1 MKRLFFGG
9 IHPKYNKE
17 MSTGITTFSQ
27 ITPSQVVIPLQQHIG
42 SPCTPLV
49 KVGDHVVIGQKIGD
63 GDGLCVPVHASVSGK
78 VLAVEPRPHTSGRD
92 VMAIVIENDFQD
104 TEIESMAGNPVLQA
118 YRASQ
123 DGKGSEE
130 GQISKMLEAFPLG
143 QMDTD
148 EILSLIREAGIV
160 GMGGAA
166 FPGNVKALSAMGNV
180 DTLIANACEC
190 EPYITA
196 DDSLLRTSPEQVMAG
211 MKILCHVL
219 QPSRLVLA
227 VEDNKKAAIEK
238 VRRLL
243 PKYEGIELAVLPTR
257 YPQGAEKQLIQALTG
272 REIPPGQLPVSVNC
286 AVFNV
291 STFAAIFRAVV
302 WKMPLT
308 KRIVTISGEAIA
320 EPQNFI
326 VRIGTPFHDLIE
338 AAGGLNDK
346 TERVISGGPMMGFA
360 QKDLAVPVIKAT
372 NSILCLM
379 KDKNG
384 AAENPVC
391 IRCGK
396 CVEACPMKLQPL
408 YLYRFEKAQDLEALE
423 RLNLMDC
430 IECGS
435 CAFTCPGKLP
445 LVERFRRG
453 KQSLRE
459 AKTK

>member
-17 MSTGITTFSQ
+17 MSTGITTYHQ
-27 ITPSQVVIPLQQHIG
+27 ITPAQVVIPLQQHIG

-49 KVGDHVVIGQKIGD
+49 KVGDQVLIGQKIGD

-78 VLAVEPRPHTSGRD
+78 VVAVEPRPHTSGRD

-104 TEIESMAGNPVLQA
+104 KEMEKVIPTEPIEEMD
-118 YRASQ
+118 Q
-123 DGKGSEE
+123 DK
-130 GQISKMLEAFPLG
+130 ILG
-143 QMDTD
+143 
-148 EILSLIREAGIV
+148 IIREAGIV

-196 DDSLLRTSPEQVMAG
+196 DDALLRTNPEQVLTG
-211 MKILCHVL
+211 MKILKQVL
-219 QPSRLVLA
+219 KPNRLVLA
-227 VEDNKKAAIEK
+227 VEDNKKEAIEK
-238 VRRLL
+238 VREIIGE
-243 PKYEGIELAVLPTR
+243 YEGIELAVLPTR

-272 REIPPGQLPVSVNC
+272 REIPPGKLPVSVNC

-291 STFAAIFRAVV
+291 STFAAIFRAVC
-302 WKMPLT
+302 WGMPLT
-308 KRIVTISGEAIA
+308 RRIVTISGEAIA

-326 VRIGTPFHDLIE
+326 VRIGTPFRELVE

-360 QKDLAVPVIKAT
+360 QKDLSVPVVKAT

-396 CVEACPMKLQPL
+396 CVEVCPMRLQPL
-408 YLYRFEKAQDLEALE
+408 YMYRFEKVQDLEALE
-423 RLNLMDC
+423 RLNLLDC

-453 KQSLRE
+453 KQLLRE